1 MARILVVDDEESVRQ
16 FLQEVLED
24 AGYSVVLA
32 SEGQSALDECASV
45 RFDACLM
52 DNRMPGLD
60 GLKALEKLRA
70 RNIDVPVILMTAYG
84 TTHTAINAM
93 QLGAYDYITKPF
105 NLEELFG
112 ILEKAVRRSNLIHD
126 DDSLPT
132 SEPQS
137 EPPVEELMG
146 SSPVMQQVYKQIGRV
161 ADHSATVLLLG
172 ESGTGKG
179 LVAKTIHRHSGRRNR
194 PFVKI
199 NCGTIPEN
207 LIESELFGHERGAF
221 TGAARQKAGKFEVA
235 HQGTVFL
242 DEVGELSA
250 AMQVKLLRVLQE
262 REFERVGGTETISVD
277 VRVIAATNR
286 DLELCVRDGTFR
298 EDLFFRLNVVT
309 LKLPPLRERSEDIR
323 ELAGHFLIKYSREFG
338 KKITSFA
345 PAAMEMLLNFD
356 WPGNVRELENA
367 CERATVMATGSVIMP
382 EDLPLSLSTLILP
395 DTSPIG
401 AGRSLKE
408 IVADVER
415 QVILKV
421 LRENNWHRG
430 ATAQALDLN
439 RRSLYAKMK
448 EYGLI

>member
-1 MARILVVDDEESVRQ
+1 MARILVVDDEDSVRQ

-24 AGYSVVLA
+24 AGYAVVLA
-32 SEGQSALDECASV
+32 SGGLAALDECAEV
-45 RFDACLM
+45 QFDAVLM
-52 DNRMPGLD
+52 DNRMPDLE
-60 GLKALEKLRA
+60 GLKALEELRGRKLE
-70 RNIDVPVILMTAYG
+70 VPVILMTAYG

-93 QLGAYDYITKPF
+93 QLGAFDYITKPF
-105 NLEELFG
+105 NLEELLG
-112 ILEKAVRRSNLIHD
+112 ILEKAVRRKNLAKGE
-126 DDSLPT
+126 SPLANGGAAG
-132 SEPQS
+132 EL
-137 EPPVEELMG
+137 PVEELMG
-146 SSPVMQQVYKQIGRV
+146 SSPVMQGVYKHIGRV
-161 ADHSATVLLLG
+161 ADSSATVLLLG

-179 LVAKTIHRHSGRRNR
+179 LVARTIHRHSGRKDR

-199 NCGTIPEN
+199 NCATIPEN

-221 TGAARQKAGKFEVA
+221 TGAARQKLGKFEVA

-242 DEVGELSA
+242 DEVGELSP

-262 REFERVGGTETISVD
+262 REFERVGGNESIHVD
-277 VRVIAATNR
+277 VRIIAATNR
-286 DLELCVRDGTFR
+286 DLELCVREGTFR
-298 EDLFFRLNVVT
+298 EDLYFRLNVIT
-309 LKLPPLRERSEDIR
+309 LKLPALRERADDIR
-323 ELAGHFLIKYSREFG
+323 ELAEHFLVKYSREFG

-367 CERATVMATGSVIMP
+367 CERAVVMAAGPVILP

-395 DTSPIG
+395 DTSAIG

-430 ATAQALDLN
+430 AAAQALGLN